1 MEPGWRGKA
10 CAILTSLHLASVILI
25 IVKYF
30 SRSRSI
36 IIPLLFESVV
46 VLAVVEMWETLRR
59 FPRTV
64 GSDLC
69 FPSVR
74 HFHGCLELLTILLSP
89 FWPVRLDSSGY

>member
-1 MEPGWRGKA
+1 MLSSYSYLPITR
-10 CAILTSLHLASVILI
+10 
-25 IVKYF
+25 IVTRNIRKRMSDHCQVFFPFAVNYY
-30 SRSRSI
+30 S
-36 IIPLLFESVV
+36 LLFESVV